1 MKRPHLFLMFSFS
14 AVCAGCAAA
23 ALSLAPVDGNR
34 AGTAAGFVFFASVSA
49 ASLALLGAT
58 IADAR
63 GQLDYR

>member
-1 MKRPHLFLMFSFS
+1 MKHPHFFLMGTFS
-14 AVCAGCAAA
+14 ALCAGCAAA

-34 AGTAAGFVFFASVSA
+34 AGTAAGFAFFASVSV

-63 GQLDYR
+63 A